1 MCITGRTGAGSK
13 WNHHRVKRKMQDDDQ
28 FVREASAASE
38 SSTETEDSDNTL
50 IYVPTNPQEWTSEHI
65 ASWVQWISKK
75 FQIFPSLEPARFPN
89 GGVEL
94 AKFTKADFWVC
105 AGSKAGGNTLAKH
118 FAHLLQIGT
127 GIEDKLLGNDTD
139 PEPYQL
145 LNAASH
151 RLIAQGGQIQLW
163 QFLLELLADSSN
175 ERFIHWEG
183 TNGEFKLTDPDEV
196 ARRWGERKAKPNM
209 NYDKLS
215 RALRYYYDKNIMTK
229 VHGKRYAYK
238 FDFHGLMAACQ
249 AQAQL
254 TEPTTS
260 CMISPSY
267 SKYSSPVES
276 YSGGSPASNPT
287 EGSPRSFSLAASP
300 ESVSTASSSSPTS
313 LTPGNS
319 AAGGSGARTT
329 GMMPP
334 YWPPYPA
341 YSVASTSQTMQNP
354 NTTNVPD
361 TSSSTTT
368 VTSSAGATFR
378 TYDH

>member
-1 MCITGRTGAGSK
+1 MSASVESMSLGLGTTAMWRFSEDHLHVARHFASVRVYPAGSHY
-13 WNHHRVKRKMQDDDQ
+13 NGQYGHHHHHHHPHR
-28 FVREASAASE
+28 
-38 SSTETEDSDNTL
+38 
-50 IYVPTNPQEWTSEHI
+50 
-65 ASWVQWISKK
+65 
-75 FQIFPSLEPARFPN
+75 SLP
-89 GGVEL
+89 
-94 AKFTKADFWVC
+94 
-105 AGSKAGGNTLAKH
+105 
-118 FAHLLQIGT
+118 LLYG
-127 GIEDKLLGNDTD
+127 
-139 PEPYQL
+139 EPYQL

-254 TEPTTS
+254 SEPGTS
-260 CMISPSY
+260 GMISPSY
-267 SKYSSPVES
+267 SRYSSPVES
-276 YSGGSPASNPT
+276 YSGSPSSNPT
-287 EGSPRSFSLAASP
+287 EGSPRSFGLAASP
-300 ESVSTASSSSPTS
+300 GSASSSSPTS
-313 LTPGNS
+313 LATSSS
-319 AAGGSGARTT
+319 AAAAGASGSRS

-334 YWPPYPA
+334 YWPSYSA
-341 YSVASTSQTMQNP
+341 YSVASTSQGP
-354 NTTNVPD
+354 VTTNVPV
-361 TSSSTTT
+361 TSSTTT
-368 VTSSAGATFR
+368 VTTPTSEATFR

>member
-1 MCITGRTGAGSK
+1 MS
-13 WNHHRVKRKMQDDDQ
+13 
-28 FVREASAASE
+28 ASVESMGLGLGTAAMWRFSE
-38 SSTETEDSDNTL
+38 DHL
-50 IYVPTNPQEWTSEHI
+50 HV
-65 ASWVQWISKK
+65 A
-75 FQIFPSLEPARFPN
+75 AR
-89 GGVEL
+89 
-94 AKFTKADFWVC
+94 
-105 AGSKAGGNTLAKH
+105 H
-118 FAHLLQIGT
+118 FASVRVYPGSHYNGQYHHHTHHHHPHRSLPLLYG
-127 GIEDKLLGNDTD
+127 
-139 PEPYQL
+139 EPYQL

-287 EGSPRSFSLAASP
+287 EGSPRSFGIAASP

-313 LTPGNS
+313 LTPGSS
-319 AAGGSGARTT
+319 AAGGSGARTA

-341 YSVASTSQTMQNP
+341 YSVASTSQTMQTP

>member
-1 MCITGRTGAGSK
+1 MS
-13 WNHHRVKRKMQDDDQ
+13 
-28 FVREASAASE
+28 ASVESMSLGLGTAAMWRFSE
-38 SSTETEDSDNTL
+38 DHL
-50 IYVPTNPQEWTSEHI
+50 HV
-65 ASWVQWISKK
+65 
-75 FQIFPSLEPARFPN
+75 AR
-89 GGVEL
+89 
-94 AKFTKADFWVC
+94 
-105 AGSKAGGNTLAKH
+105 H
-118 FAHLLQIGT
+118 FASVRVYPGSHYNGHHHHHTHHHPHRSLPLLYG
-127 GIEDKLLGNDTD
+127 
-139 PEPYQL
+139 EPYQL

-254 TEPTTS
+254 TEPSTS

-276 YSGGSPASNPT
+276 YSGSPSSNPV
-287 EGSPRSFSLAASP
+287 EGSPRSFGLAASP
-300 ESVSTASSSSPTS
+300 ESISTASSSSPTS
-313 LTPGNS
+313 LAPS
-319 AAGGSGARTT
+319 SSVAGGSGAGTSARS
-329 GMMPP
+329 GMMP
-334 YWPPYPA
+334 YWPSYSAYPT
-341 YSVASTSQTMQNP
+341 ASTSQTMQAP
-354 NTTNVPD
+354 VTTVVP
-361 TSSSTTT
+361 
-368 VTSSAGATFR
+368 VTSSTATVSSTAPSTFR
-378 TYDH
+378 TYDN